1 MPLAMPALSAAP
13 SVHARRLELASLVM
27 LALLPLA
34 MALANRSAPLVV
46 GVAAVLALLAALAE
60 PQGRMRLFLASRAM
74 ARAPAFLAVS
84 AFVAYAAA
92 SMAWSVL
99 PRASLFTFGE
109 ALLPA
114 FAAAVAAILLPRR
127 VPGAVTALA
136 AAAFVVACLLVV
148 GDLATGLAVR
158 QELGLRATGGFVF
171 NRSIITLLMLA
182 WPLGLLWCE
191 GGRRLFAGAA
201 LAALL
206 LVLAVGESGA
216 ALMGALCGAGVF
228 AVALLSRRVAIALVT
243 AGLLACLVVAPF
255 KGSLT
260 MQLPASFVAVV
271 QQRGHAVERIAL
283 WRSFEEVVWRRP
295 LLGTGF
301 GASPRLADDAVA
313 QEVPEDLREMLAI
326 GHPHDAFLQIWVELG
341 AVGAALAALVIAT
354 MMRALA
360 HLQGLR
366 LAASLALVASA
377 AGVMLVG
384 HGAWQGWWIAAV
396 GAAVVWFRR
405 RPDRAVPSKGVDH
418 E

>member
-1 MPLAMPALSAAP
+1 MPALSAAP
-13 SVHARRLELASLVM
+13 SIHARRLELASLVT
-27 LALLPLA
+27 LALMPLA
-34 MALANRSAPLVV
+34 MALANRSAPLVI
-46 GVAAVLALLAALAE
+46 GVAAVLAILAALVE

-74 ARAPAFLAVS
+74 ARTPLFLAVV
-84 AFVAYAAA
+84 AFAAYAGV
-92 SMAWSVL
+92 SMAWSAF
-99 PRASLFTFGE
+99 PGASLFTYGE

-114 FAAAVAAILLPRR
+114 LFAAVAAILLPRR
-127 VPGAVTALA
+127 VPGAVAALA
-136 AAAFVVACLLVV
+136 AAAFVAACLLVV

-182 WPLGLLWCE
+182 WPLCLMWWE
-191 GGRRLFAGAA
+191 GGRRPFAGAA
-201 LAALL
+201 VAALL

-216 ALMGALCGAGVF
+216 ALMGVLCGLGAF
-228 AVALLSRRVAIALVT
+228 LVALLSRRAAIALVT

-260 MQLPASFVAVV
+260 QQLPASFIAAV

-301 GASPRLADDAVA
+301 GVSPRLADDAVA

-341 AVGAALAALVIAT
+341 AVGVALAALVLAM

-360 HLQGLR
+360 HLRGLR

-377 AGVMLVG
+377 AGVMFVG
-384 HGAWQGWWIAAV
+384 HGAWQGWWIAAL

-405 RPDRAVPSKGVDH
+405 RPDKAMRPIRGGS
-418 E
+418 

>member
-1 MPLAMPALSAAP
+1 
-13 SVHARRLELASLVM
+13 M

-34 MALANRSAPLVV
+34 MALANRSAPLVI
-46 GVAAVLALLAALAE
+46 GVVAVLAILAALVE
-60 PQGRMRLFLASRAM
+60 PLGRMRLFLA
-74 ARAPAFLAVS
+74 ARAVVRTPLFLAAL
-84 AFVAYAAA
+84 AFAAYAAA

-99 PRASLFTFGE
+99 PRASLFTYGE

-114 FAAAVAAILLPRR
+114 FAAAAAAILLPRQ
-127 VPGAVTALA
+127 VPGAVAVLS
-136 AAAFVVACLLVV
+136 AAAFIVAGLLVV

-171 NRSIITLLMLA
+171 NRSIITLLVLA
-182 WPLGLLWCE
+182 WPLGLIWWE

-201 LAALL
+201 LAALI

-216 ALMGALCGAGVF
+216 ALMGALCGIGAFVI
-228 AVALLSRRVAIALVT
+228 ALLSRRAAVVLVT

-260 MQLPASFVAVV
+260 MQLPASFIAVV
-271 QQRGHAVERIAL
+271 QQRGHAIERIAL
-283 WRSFEEVVWRRP
+283 WRSFEEVVQRRP
-295 LLGTGF
+295 LFGTGF
-301 GASPRLADDAVA
+301 GASPRLAQDVVA
-313 QEVPEDLREMLAI
+313 QEVPADLREMLAI

-341 AVGAALAALVIAT
+341 AVGAVLAALVIAT

-360 HLQGLR
+360 HLRGLR

-405 RPDRAVPSKGVDH
+405 RPDKAVLSKGVDH